1 MLIERGILVL
11 LQSVPQSRTPAF
23 DVRIYYANQ
32 RTAGQREEFFK
43 LDI

>member
-1 MLIERGILVL
+1 MLIERERGILVP
-11 LQSVPQSRTPAF
+11 PQSRTPAV

-32 RTAGQREEFFK
+32 TTAGQREEFFK